1 MHFAESYNFL
11 WNLEGS
17 HGSWKMKKEKSGP
30 EKSWIW
36 TSVLKSPEKVL
47 IFGHS
52 GPEKSIQPARQLW
65 CTNELIL

>member
-1 MHFAESYNFL
+1 
-11 WNLEGS
+11 
-17 HGSWKMKKEKSGP
+17 MKKEKSGP

-65 CTNELIL
+65 